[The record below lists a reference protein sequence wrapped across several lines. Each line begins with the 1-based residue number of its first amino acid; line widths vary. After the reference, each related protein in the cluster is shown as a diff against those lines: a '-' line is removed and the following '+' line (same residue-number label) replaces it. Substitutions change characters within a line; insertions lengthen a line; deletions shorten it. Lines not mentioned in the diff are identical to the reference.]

1 METGISD
8 KELIQIREQMLKF
21 ATLQVSNPVLAEDL
35 VQESFLSAFSISST
49 LSDKPHLKRGSLLS

>member
-35 VQESFLSAFSISST
+35 VQESFLSAFNN
-49 LSDKPHLKRGSLLS
+49 LEHF

>member
-21 ATLQVSNPVLAEDL
+21 ATLQVGNAVLAEDL
-35 VQESFLSAFSISST
+35 VQESFLSAFN
-49 LSDKPHLKRGSLLS
+49 HLEQ

>member
-35 VQESFLSAFSISST
+35 VQESFFECI
-49 LSDKPHLKRGSLLS
+49 